1 MIVVHRASTIDLSF
15 LVSFVACF
23 VPFISHTFSSFFALS
38 NKLNF
43 SSCCFRE
50 LFNEFVW
57 IFSFMCACIFV
68 YHSWPDNEMDEKKGS
83 TKQTKGKES
92 KQKISKRVHSFSF
105 NVMAMMAREKIKE
118 KKYLSFMWV
127 HWETLD
133 EYTDWIIE
141 QREWEKDDW
150 GVNGWIEQVGVAAL
164 AMCLNAERMHEACA
178 HVCLLH
184 FKHLFFG
191 TLNRSTSLPLAL
203 SLALSFVLFL

>member
-1 MIVVHRASTIDLSF
+1 MLLSWAF
-15 LVSFVACF
+15 QWIRLNFIFYVSVYFCLPFVAWQWDG
-23 VPFISHTFSSFFALS
+23 
-38 NKLNF
+38 
-43 SSCCFRE
+43 R
-50 LFNEFVW
+50 
-57 IFSFMCACIFV
+57 
-68 YHSWPDNEMDEKKGS
+68 KKSS

-150 GVNGWIEQVGVAAL
+150 GVNGWIEQVRVAAL

-203 SLALSFVLFL
+203 SIALSFVLFL